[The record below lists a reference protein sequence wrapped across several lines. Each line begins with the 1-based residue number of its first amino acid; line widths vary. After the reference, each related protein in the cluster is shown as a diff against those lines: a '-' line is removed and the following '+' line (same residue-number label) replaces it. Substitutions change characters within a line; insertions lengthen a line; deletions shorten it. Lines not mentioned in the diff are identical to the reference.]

1 MIMMT
6 LNLQISLVSMDI
18 SLVSETSSPYAQH
31 VFPSV
36 SNFSQQCFIFSVHK
50 SFTSFARPCCC
61 YLVTKSC
68 LTLLRPHEL
77 QPARLLYPWDFP
89 GKNTGMGC
97 HVLLQGIFPTR
108 RLNLYLPH
116 WQADSLPLSHQES
129 PLLGHTQFFK
139 IANNALI
146 NIYVHKYFMYL

>member
-68 LTLLRPHEL
+68 LRLLRPHEL
-77 QPARLLYPWDFP
+77 QPAKLLYPWDFP
-89 GKNTGMGC
+89 GKNTGVGC
-97 HVLLQGIFPTR
+97 HVLLQGIFPTQ
-108 RLNLYLPH
+108 RLNLNLPH
-116 WQADSLPLSHQES
+116 WQANSLPLSHQGS
-129 PLLGHTQFFK
+129 PLLGHT
-139 IANNALI
+139 
-146 NIYVHKYFMYL
+146 